1 MPDDTQGA
9 PVTRNIGPILVILL
23 EPGKEAEAR
32 LALLRAMHPGA
43 KLVLLTEAEHATRFK
58 KLVDEVWDEG
68 VARGPSRFLA
78 LVRRISW
85 MSFAHVHD
93 LDGSAMTPILRLC
106 VWPRPKWHAFRP

>member
-1 MPDDTQGA
+1 MPDDMRGA

-23 EPGKEAEAR
+23 DPGAEAEAR

-43 KLVLLTEAEHATRFK
+43 KLMLLTEREYAARFEG
-58 KLVDEVWDEG
+58 LVDEVWDEG

-93 LDGSAMTPILRLC
+93 LDGSSMTRILRLF
-106 VWPRPKWHAFRP
+106 VWPRPRWHAFRP